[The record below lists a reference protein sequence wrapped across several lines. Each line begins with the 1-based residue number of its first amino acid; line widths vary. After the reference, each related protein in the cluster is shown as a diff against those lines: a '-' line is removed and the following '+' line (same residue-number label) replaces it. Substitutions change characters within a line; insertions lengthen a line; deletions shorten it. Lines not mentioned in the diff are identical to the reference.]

1 MVGTYLRGVVEPTD
15 LLSLISL
22 FLAYSGVLVIAYG
35 GVMALA
41 QTIIRGIQ
49 RGKGITFTRI
59 RGEFARKIIFG
70 LDFLI
75 ASDIVSTIT
84 APNIDEVLRLGGIVL
99 IRSVL
104 TFLLSKETAEL
115 RAEEKEMGL
124 ITPET
129 IKDQPLHGG
138 P

>member
-1 MVGTYLRGVVEPTD
+1 MAGRAIYHLVEFPNV
-15 LLSLISL
+15 LPLISL
-22 FLAYSGVLVIAYG
+22 FLAYSGVLVIVYG
-35 GVMALA
+35 GAMALV
-41 QTIIRGIQ
+41 QTFIRGIH

-75 ASDIVSTIT
+75 ASDIVQTIS
-84 APNIDEVLRLGGIVL
+84 APNIEEVLRLGGIVL

-104 TFLLSKETAEL
+104 TFVLSKETAEL
-115 RAEEKEMGL
+115 RAEEREMGRVTAEDL
-124 ITPET
+124 
-129 IKDQPLHGG
+129 KDQHLHGG